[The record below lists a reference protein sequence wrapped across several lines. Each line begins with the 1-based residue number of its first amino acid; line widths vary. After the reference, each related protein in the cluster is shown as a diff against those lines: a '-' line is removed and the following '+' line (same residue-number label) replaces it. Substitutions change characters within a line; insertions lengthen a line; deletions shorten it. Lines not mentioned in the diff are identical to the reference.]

1 MDFRDR
7 DQKLQEIGVSM
18 SILKKLVKSVVDTA
32 LVPKDVVED
41 ILFLGDG
48 NATEERLKK
57 IKQALADAYEE
68 LDE

>member
-1 MDFRDR
+1 
-7 DQKLQEIGVSM
+7 M